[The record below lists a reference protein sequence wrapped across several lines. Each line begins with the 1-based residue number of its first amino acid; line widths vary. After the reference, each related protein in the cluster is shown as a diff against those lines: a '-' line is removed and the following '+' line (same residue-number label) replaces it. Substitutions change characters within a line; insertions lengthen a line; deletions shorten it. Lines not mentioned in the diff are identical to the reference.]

1 MNNETI
7 LVVDDNHQIANLLAG
22 NLLPRLGYETLVAYD
37 GKTALEIIRK
47 HQFYISLMLLDLQ
60 LPDYNGLELLRLLAN
75 EGYSVP
81 TVLITAHGSEQVAA
95 DAFRLGVQDYLIK
108 PVDHDHLSRVVGRV
122 LTEGRLRQE
131 KARLTAQLKEQV
143 SWLTVLSNVGQSVTS
158 TLELDEVLRR
168 IVEGGVYLTH
178 AEEGFLAL
186 LDNQTGQL
194 YLRAV
199 KNIDQDR
206 SKTLRLPVTDTMVGT
221 VLQSGRPL
229 RMTRSTEGPALKV
242 STGFLVHSLL
252 HVPLISKGKPFGVLT
267 VDNRSTPQPFKE
279 IDETM
284 LTSLADYAAVA
295 IENASLYQQAQQEIA
310 ERKRVE
316 DALRESEERY
326 VLAVRGANDGLWD
339 WDLKTNQMYYSPR
352 WKSMLGYKEDEIGN
366 SPNEWFSRVHP
377 EDIEKT
383 KLDTSAH
390 IKGVTSHFENEHRML
405 HKDSTYRWML
415 NRGLAVWDA
424 NGVANR
430 MAGSQT
436 DITER
441 KVAEQRLLYDAFHDA
456 LTGLPNRTLLMDHLR
471 FAVERAKR
479 REGYLYALLFMD
491 LDRFKD
497 VNDSLGHMMGDQLLI
512 ETAKMLAGNLRPT
525 DTVARLGGDEFVVL
539 LEDINNISDATTLA
553 DRIQRTL
560 STSIQLTGHP
570 VYITASIGIVLSVT
584 GYQQPEDVLR
594 DADIAMYRAKALGKD
609 RYEIFDPA
617 MRDRIMERLKLE
629 NELRRAIDRRE
640 LDVFYQPIVS
650 LKTGRIIGLES
661 LVRWHHPERGLVL
674 PREFIPLA
682 EETGLIIP
690 LDRYVLREACRQM
703 HEWHAQMPTEPP
715 LTVSVNMSGKQFTQ
729 PDLIESIELILKD
742 TSLEPLS
749 LNVEITESTI
759 MVDHEYTAN
768 VLSKL
773 QALGV
778 QVQID
783 DFGVGYS
790 SLSYLSRFP
799 LNALKVDRT
808 FIKLMTEDSN
818 YLKIVQAIVMMTH
831 GLGMGV
837 IAEGVETEK
846 QLIQLNALGCEY
858 VQGYLLA
865 VPLDSQKVKELLVKT
880 VTGENILAR
889 FQINA
894 P

>member
-1 MNNETI
+1 
-7 LVVDDNHQIANLLAG
+7 
-22 NLLPRLGYETLVAYD
+22 
-37 GKTALEIIRK
+37 
-47 HQFYISLMLLDLQ
+47 
-60 LPDYNGLELLRLLAN
+60 
-75 EGYSVP
+75 
-81 TVLITAHGSEQVAA
+81 
-95 DAFRLGVQDYLIK
+95 
-108 PVDHDHLSRVVGRV
+108 
-122 LTEGRLRQE
+122 
-131 KARLTAQLKEQV
+131 
-143 SWLTVLSNVGQSVTS
+143 
-158 TLELDEVLRR
+158 
-168 IVEGGVYLTH
+168 
-178 AEEGFLAL
+178 
-186 LDNQTGQL
+186 
-194 YLRAV
+194 
-199 KNIDQDR
+199 
-206 SKTLRLPVTDTMVGT
+206 
-221 VLQSGRPL
+221 
-229 RMTRSTEGPALKV
+229 
-242 STGFLVHSLL
+242 
-252 HVPLISKGKPFGVLT
+252 
-267 VDNRSTPQPFKE
+267 
-279 IDETM
+279 
-284 LTSLADYAAVA
+284 
-295 IENASLYQQAQQEIA
+295 
-310 ERKRVE
+310 
-316 DALRESEERY
+316 
-326 VLAVRGANDGLWD
+326 
-339 WDLKTNQMYYSPR
+339 
-352 WKSMLGYKEDEIGN
+352 
-366 SPNEWFSRVHP
+366 
-377 EDIEKT
+377 
-383 KLDTSAH
+383 
-390 IKGVTSHFENEHRML
+390 
-405 HKDSTYRWML
+405 
-415 NRGLAVWDA
+415 
-424 NGVANR
+424 
-430 MAGSQT
+430 
-436 DITER
+436 
-441 KVAEQRLLYDAFHDA
+441 
-456 LTGLPNRTLLMDHLR
+456 
-471 FAVERAKR
+471 
-479 REGYLYALLFMD
+479 
-491 LDRFKD
+491 
-497 VNDSLGHMMGDQLLI
+497 MGDQLLI

-594 DADIAMYRAKALGKD
+594 DADIAMYRAKALGKN

-629 NELRRAIDRRE
+629 NELRRALDRRE

-674 PREFIPLA
+674 PGEFIPLA

-715 LTVSVNMSGKQFTQ
+715 LTVSVNMSGRQFTQ

-742 TSLEPLS
+742 TSLEPPS

-759 MVDHEYTAN
+759 MEDHEYTTN

-790 SLSYLSRFP
+790 SLSYLARFP

-846 QLIQLNALGCEY
+846 QLTQLNALGCEY

>member
-81 TVLITAHGSEQVAA
+81 TVLITAQGSEQVAA

-108 PVDHDHLSRVVGRV
+108 PVDYDHLSRVVSRV
-122 LTEGRLRQE
+122 LTEGHLRQE

-310 ERKRVE
+310 ERK
-316 DALRESEERY
+316 
-326 VLAVRGANDGLWD
+326 
-339 WDLKTNQMYYSPR
+339 
-352 WKSMLGYKEDEIGN
+352 
-366 SPNEWFSRVHP
+366 
-377 EDIEKT
+377 
-383 KLDTSAH
+383 
-390 IKGVTSHFENEHRML
+390 
-405 HKDSTYRWML
+405 
-415 NRGLAVWDA
+415 
-424 NGVANR
+424 
-430 MAGSQT
+430 
-436 DITER
+436 
-441 KVAEQRLLYDAFHDA
+441 VAEQRLLHDAIHDA
-456 LTGLPNRTLLMDHLR
+456 LTDLPNRALLMDHLR
-471 FAVERAKR
+471 LAVEHAKR

-594 DADIAMYRAKALGKD
+594 DADIAMYRAKALGKN

-629 NELRRAIDRRE
+629 NELRRALDRRE

-674 PREFIPLA
+674 PGEFIPLA

-715 LTVSVNMSGKQFTQ
+715 LTVSVNMSGRQFTQ

-742 TSLEPLS
+742 TSLEPPS

-759 MVDHEYTAN
+759 MEDHEYTTN

-790 SLSYLSRFP
+790 SLSYLARFP

-846 QLIQLNALGCEY
+846 QLTQLNALGCEY

>member
-1 MNNETI
+1 
-7 LVVDDNHQIANLLAG
+7 
-22 NLLPRLGYETLVAYD
+22 
-37 GKTALEIIRK
+37 
-47 HQFYISLMLLDLQ
+47 
-60 LPDYNGLELLRLLAN
+60 
-75 EGYSVP
+75 
-81 TVLITAHGSEQVAA
+81 
-95 DAFRLGVQDYLIK
+95 
-108 PVDHDHLSRVVGRV
+108 
-122 LTEGRLRQE
+122 
-131 KARLTAQLKEQV
+131 
-143 SWLTVLSNVGQSVTS
+143 
-158 TLELDEVLRR
+158 
-168 IVEGGVYLTH
+168 
-178 AEEGFLAL
+178 
-186 LDNQTGQL
+186 
-194 YLRAV
+194 
-199 KNIDQDR
+199 
-206 SKTLRLPVTDTMVGT
+206 
-221 VLQSGRPL
+221 
-229 RMTRSTEGPALKV
+229 
-242 STGFLVHSLL
+242 
-252 HVPLISKGKPFGVLT
+252 
-267 VDNRSTPQPFKE
+267 
-279 IDETM
+279 
-284 LTSLADYAAVA
+284 
-295 IENASLYQQAQQEIA
+295 
-310 ERKRVE
+310 
-316 DALRESEERY
+316 
-326 VLAVRGANDGLWD
+326 
-339 WDLKTNQMYYSPR
+339 
-352 WKSMLGYKEDEIGN
+352 
-366 SPNEWFSRVHP
+366 
-377 EDIEKT
+377 
-383 KLDTSAH
+383 
-390 IKGVTSHFENEHRML
+390 
-405 HKDSTYRWML
+405 
-415 NRGLAVWDA
+415 
-424 NGVANR
+424 

-456 LTGLPNRTLLMDHLR
+456 LTGLPNRALLTDHLK

-629 NELRRAIDRRE
+629 NELRRALDRRE

-674 PREFIPLA
+674 PGEFIPLA

-715 LTVSVNMSGKQFTQ
+715 LTVSVNMSGRQFTQ

-742 TSLEPLS
+742 TSLEPPS

-759 MVDHEYTAN
+759 MEDHEYTAN

-818 YLKIVQAIVMMTH
+818 NLKIVQAIVMMTH

-846 QLIQLNALGCEY
+846 QLTQLNALGCEY

-865 VPLDSQKVKELLVKT
+865 VPLDSQKVKELLEKT

>member
-22 NLLPRLGYETLVAYD
+22 NILPRLGYETLVAYD

-47 HQFYISLMLLDLQ
+47 HQSYISLMLLDLQ

-81 TVLITAHGSEQVAA
+81 TVLITAQGSEQVAA

-108 PVDHDHLSRVVGRV
+108 PVDHDHLSRVVSRV
-122 LTEGRLRQE
+122 LTECRLRQE

-310 ERKRVE
+310 ERK
-316 DALRESEERY
+316 
-326 VLAVRGANDGLWD
+326 
-339 WDLKTNQMYYSPR
+339 
-352 WKSMLGYKEDEIGN
+352 
-366 SPNEWFSRVHP
+366 
-377 EDIEKT
+377 
-383 KLDTSAH
+383 
-390 IKGVTSHFENEHRML
+390 
-405 HKDSTYRWML
+405 
-415 NRGLAVWDA
+415 
-424 NGVANR
+424 
-430 MAGSQT
+430 
-436 DITER
+436 
-441 KVAEQRLLYDAFHDA
+441 VAEQRLLHDAIHDA
-456 LTGLPNRTLLMDHLR
+456 LTDLPNRALLMDHLR
-471 FAVERAKR
+471 LAVEHAKR

-594 DADIAMYRAKALGKD
+594 DADIAMYRAKALGKN

-629 NELRRAIDRRE
+629 NELRRALDRRE

-674 PREFIPLA
+674 PGEFIPLA

-715 LTVSVNMSGKQFTQ
+715 LTVSVNMSGRQFTQ

-742 TSLEPLS
+742 TSLEPPS

-759 MVDHEYTAN
+759 MEDHEYTTN

-790 SLSYLSRFP
+790 SLSYLARFP

-846 QLIQLNALGCEY
+846 QLTQLNALGCEY

>member
-1 MNNETI
+1 
-7 LVVDDNHQIANLLAG
+7 
-22 NLLPRLGYETLVAYD
+22 
-37 GKTALEIIRK
+37 
-47 HQFYISLMLLDLQ
+47 
-60 LPDYNGLELLRLLAN
+60 
-75 EGYSVP
+75 
-81 TVLITAHGSEQVAA
+81 
-95 DAFRLGVQDYLIK
+95 
-108 PVDHDHLSRVVGRV
+108 
-122 LTEGRLRQE
+122 
-131 KARLTAQLKEQV
+131 
-143 SWLTVLSNVGQSVTS
+143 
-158 TLELDEVLRR
+158 
-168 IVEGGVYLTH
+168 
-178 AEEGFLAL
+178 
-186 LDNQTGQL
+186 
-194 YLRAV
+194 
-199 KNIDQDR
+199 
-206 SKTLRLPVTDTMVGT
+206 
-221 VLQSGRPL
+221 
-229 RMTRSTEGPALKV
+229 
-242 STGFLVHSLL
+242 
-252 HVPLISKGKPFGVLT
+252 
-267 VDNRSTPQPFKE
+267 
-279 IDETM
+279 
-284 LTSLADYAAVA
+284 
-295 IENASLYQQAQQEIA
+295 
-310 ERKRVE
+310 
-316 DALRESEERY
+316 
-326 VLAVRGANDGLWD
+326 
-339 WDLKTNQMYYSPR
+339 
-352 WKSMLGYKEDEIGN
+352 
-366 SPNEWFSRVHP
+366 
-377 EDIEKT
+377 
-383 KLDTSAH
+383 
-390 IKGVTSHFENEHRML
+390 
-405 HKDSTYRWML
+405 
-415 NRGLAVWDA
+415 
-424 NGVANR
+424 

-629 NELRRAIDRRE
+629 NELRRALDRRE

-742 TSLEPLS
+742 TSLEPPS

-846 QLIQLNALGCEY
+846 QLTQLNALGCEY